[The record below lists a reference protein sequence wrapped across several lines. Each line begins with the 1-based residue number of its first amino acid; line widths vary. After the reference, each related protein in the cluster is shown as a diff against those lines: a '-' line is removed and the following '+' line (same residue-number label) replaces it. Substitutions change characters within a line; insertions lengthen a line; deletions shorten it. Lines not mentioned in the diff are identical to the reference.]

1 MTNRAGCLLG
11 LVLMTAPVYAHHS
24 FGTFD
29 LNREVKL
36 VGTIAGLDFVNPHS
50 WLRVNVTAPD
60 GSVTLY
66 RCEMRGA
73 TVLRRS
79 GWTPE
84 MFVVG
89 ERITVQGAPDRVD
102 PHACYVNT
110 LVLADGRTLDRYTQR
125 AVLGTTGPSDRRPID
140 VGPAAASSAGLPRMS
155 SGVPNL
161 AGAWAVEQQ
170 LMTDPRGRLGTLVP
184 ASIAPEF
191 APGAVPERGVA
202 IPGSEGSGPLALL
215 YSSYRVAIGAVS
227 PNVIPWLDAPVARTA
242 RGRAAVP
249 QADQHPMTNC
259 ATTSLIFDWYWETVV
274 HRISQNETS
283 VTIEY
288 GQHGFVRTIHLD
300 SEARARHPANVTPS
314 RAGHSIGRW
323 EGDVLVV
330 DTIGFLPGLL
340 GLEVAHGP
348 NLHVVER
355 FSLNADGS
363 VLTREYVAEDPDY
376 FVGEYRGSDIT
387 PRSPLPFVRDAC
399 SAELNPVRANPTGDR
414 K

>member
-1 MTNRAGCLLG
+1 MHRVVCG
-11 LVLMTAPVYAHHS
+11 LVVWLIAVPVYAHHS

-29 LNREVKL
+29 LNRTIEIA
-36 VGTIAGLDFVNPHS
+36 GTIAGIDFVNPHS
-50 WLRVNVTAPD
+50 WLRVNVTSPD
-60 GSVTLY
+60 GRVQLY

-84 MFVVG
+84 MFVAG
-89 ERITVQGAPDRVD
+89 QRITVHGAPDRED

-110 LVLADGRTLDRYTQR
+110 IVLADGRKLDRYTQQ
-125 AVLGTTGPSDRRPID
+125 AVLGANTDRRAAST
-140 VGPAAASSAGLPRMS
+140 VSAAATTALPRTPAVAPS
-155 SGVPNL
+155 L

-184 ASIAPEF
+184 ASTAAQF

-202 IPGSEGSGPLALL
+202 IPGSEGSGVLALL
-215 YSSYRVAIGAVS
+215 YSSYRIAIGAISTSV
-227 PNVIPWLDAPVARTA
+227 VPWLDAPIARTA
-242 RGRAAVP
+242 RGRSALVP
-249 QADQHPMTNC
+249 EEQHPKNNC
-259 ATTSLIFDWYWETVV
+259 ATTSIIFDWYWETVV
-274 HRISQNETS
+274 HRISQDAQA

-288 GQHGFVRTIHLD
+288 GQHGFVRTIHLNVD
-300 SEARARHPANVTPS
+300 QHPANVAPS

-323 EGDVLVV
+323 DGDVLVV
-330 DTIGFLPGLL
+330 DTVGFLPGML

-355 FSLNADGS
+355 FSLNTDGS
-363 VLTREYVAEDPDY
+363 VLTREYVATDRDY
-376 FVGEYRGSDIT
+376 FVGEYRGSDVT
-387 PRSPLPFVRDAC
+387 PRSPLPFVTDRC
-399 SAELNPVRANPTGDR
+399 SAELNPVGANATGGR

>member
-1 MTNRAGCLLG
+1 MTNRAGWVLA
-11 LVLMTAPVYAHHS
+11 LVLMTIPVYAHHS

-29 LNREVKL
+29 LNREVTF
-36 VGTIAGLDFVNPHS
+36 VGTIAGLDFVNPHA

-60 GSVTLY
+60 GTVTLH

-89 ERITVQGAPDRVD
+89 ARITVQGAPDRVD
-102 PHACYVNT
+102 PHLCYVNT
-110 LVLADGRTLDRYTQR
+110 VVLADGRKLDRYTQQ
-125 AVLGTTGPSDRRPID
+125 AVVP
-140 VGPAAASSAGLPRMS
+140 PATPGAGLPRMP

-184 ASIAPEF
+184 ASIATQF
-191 APGAVPERGVA
+191 APGAVPKRGIA
-202 IPGSEGSGPLALL
+202 IPGSEGSGALALL

-227 PNVIPWLDAPVARTA
+227 PAVIPWIDAPIARTKL
-242 RGRAAVP
+242 GRAAVP
-249 QADQHPMTNC
+249 PEEQQPRNKC
-259 ATTSLIFDWYWETVV
+259 GTTSIIFDWYWETVV
-274 HRISQNETS
+274 HRISQDDTS
-283 VTIEY
+283 VKIEY
-288 GQHGFVRTIHLD
+288 GQYGFVRTIHLD
-300 SEARARHPANVTPS
+300 SDRHPDKVAPS

-330 DTIGFLPGLL
+330 DTVGFLPGML

-348 NLHVVER
+348 DLHVVER

-363 VLTREYVAEDPDY
+363 VLTRQYVAKDSDY

-387 PRSPLPFVRDAC
+387 PRSPLPFVSDTC
-399 SAELNPVRANPTGDR
+399 SAELNPVGATRAGDR

>member
-11 LVLMTAPVYAHHS
+11 LLLMATQVYAHHS

-29 LNREVKL
+29 LNRKVEI

-60 GSVTLY
+60 GKVTLY

-89 ERITVQGAPDRVD
+89 QRITVQGAPDRVD

-110 LVLADGRTLDRYTQR
+110 LVLADGRTLDRYTQQS
-125 AVLGTTGPSDRRPID
+125 VLATTAPSAQQP
-140 VGPAAASSAGLPRMS
+140 SK
-155 SGVPNL
+155 GVPNL
-161 AGAWAVEQQ
+161 TGAWAVEQQ
-170 LMTDPRGRLGTLVP
+170 LMTDPRGRMGTLVP
-184 ASIAPEF
+184 ASVAGQF
-191 APGAVPERGVA
+191 APGALPERGVA
-202 IPGSEGSGPLALL
+202 IPGSEGSGTLALL

-227 PNVIPWLDAPVARTA
+227 SSVLPWMDAPVARTQL
-242 RGRAAVP
+242 GRTAVP
-249 QADQHPMTNC
+249 APEQHPLANC
-259 ATTSLIFDWYWETVV
+259 ATTSIIFDWYWETVV
-274 HRISQNETS
+274 HRISQDESS

-300 SEARARHPANVTPS
+300 TDRHPANVTPS
-314 RAGHSIGRW
+314 RAGHSIGTW
-323 EGDVLVV
+323 EGGVLVV
-330 DTIGFLPGLL
+330 ETIGFLPGML
-340 GLEVAHGP
+340 GLEAAHGAK
-348 NLHVVER
+348 LHVVER

-363 VLTREYVAEDPDY
+363 VLTREYVATDPEY

-387 PRSPLPFVRDAC
+387 PRSPLPFVRDTC
-399 SAELNPVRANPTGDR
+399 SAELNPVVANQTRDR

>member
-11 LVLMTAPVYAHHS
+11 LVLMATPVYAHHS

-29 LNREVKL
+29 LNRKVEL

-184 ASIAPEF
+184 ASIATQF
-191 APGAVPERGVA
+191 APGTVPKRGVA

-215 YSSYRVAIGAVS
+215 YSSYRIAIGAVS
-227 PNVIPWLDAPVARTA
+227 PAVIPWMDAPVARTEL
-242 RGRAAVP
+242 GRAALP
-249 QADQHPMTNC
+249 PEEQQPRNNC
-259 ATTSLIFDWYWETVV
+259 ATTSIIFDWYWETVV
-274 HRISQNETS
+274 HRISQDETS

-300 SEARARHPANVTPS
+300 SDRHPENVAPS

-348 NLHVVER
+348 DLHVVER

-363 VLTREYVAEDPDY
+363 VLTREYVAEDSDY

-387 PRSPLPFVRDAC
+387 PRSPLPFVSDTC
-399 SAELNPVRANPTGDR
+399 SAELNPVGANRTGDR

>member
-1 MTNRAGCLLG
+1 MTKGGGCLLG
-11 LVLMTAPVYAHHS
+11 LVLMTIPVYAHHS

-29 LNREVKL
+29 LNRKIEI
-36 VGTIAGLDFVNPHS
+36 VGMIAGLDFVNPHS
-50 WLRVNVTAPD
+50 WLRVKVTAPD
-60 GSVTLY
+60 GTATLY

-84 MFVVG
+84 TFLLG
-89 ERITVQGAPDRVD
+89 ARITVRGAPDRVD
-102 PHACYVNT
+102 PHLCYVNT
-110 LVLADGRTLDRYTQR
+110 IVLADGRTLDRYTQQ
-125 AVLGTTGPSDRRPID
+125 AANDLGP
-140 VGPAAASSAGLPRMS
+140 PAEPGAGLPRMS

-184 ASIAPEF
+184 ASIATQF
-191 APGAVPERGVA
+191 APGAVPKRGLA
-202 IPGSEGSGPLALL
+202 IPGSEGSGALALL

-227 PNVIPWLDAPVARTA
+227 PAVVPWIDAPVALTA

-249 QADQHPMTNC
+249 PEEQQPRNRC
-259 ATTSLIFDWYWETVV
+259 GTTSIILDWYWETVV
-274 HRISQNETS
+274 HRISQDETS

-288 GQHGFVRTIHLD
+288 GQYGFVRTIHLD
-300 SEARARHPANVTPS
+300 TDRHPEKVAPS
-314 RAGHSIGRW
+314 RSGHSIGRW

-330 DTIGFLPGLL
+330 DTVGFLPGML

-348 NLHVVER
+348 ELHVVER

-363 VLTREYVAEDPDY
+363 VLTREYVARDADY

-387 PRSPLPFVRDAC
+387 PRSPLPFVRDTC
-399 SAELNPVRANPTGDR
+399 SAELNPVSANGTGDR

>member
-11 LVLMTAPVYAHHS
+11 VVLMATPLYAHHS

-29 LNREVKL
+29 LNRKVDL
-36 VGTIAGLDFVNPHS
+36 VGTIAGIDFVNPHS

-89 ERITVQGAPDRVD
+89 ERIMVQGAPDRVD

-110 LVLADGRTLDRYTQR
+110 LVLADGRTLDRYTQH
-125 AVLGTTGPSDRRPID
+125 AVVSTTGPSDRRPIN

-184 ASIAPEF
+184 ASIATQF
-191 APGAVPERGVA
+191 APGAVPKRG
-202 IPGSEGSGPLALL
+202 I
-215 YSSYRVAIGAVS
+215 
-227 PNVIPWLDAPVARTA
+227 
-242 RGRAAVP
+242 
-249 QADQHPMTNC
+249 
-259 ATTSLIFDWYWETVV
+259 V
-274 HRISQNETS
+274 HRISQDEAS
-283 VTIEY
+283 VSIEY

-300 SEARARHPANVTPS
+300 SERHPEKVAPS

-323 EGDVLVV
+323 DGDVLVV
-330 DTIGFLPGLL
+330 DTVGFLPGML

-348 NLHVVER
+348 DLHVVER

-363 VLTREYVAEDPDY
+363 VLTRQYVAKDSDY

-387 PRSPLPFVRDAC
+387 PRSPLPFVSDTC
-399 SAELNPVRANPTGDR
+399 SAELNPVSANRTGDR

>member
-11 LVLMTAPVYAHHS
+11 LMLIATQVYAHHS

-29 LNREVKL
+29 LNREVTL
-36 VGTIAGLDFVNPHS
+36 AGTIAGLDFVNPHS

-60 GSVTLY
+60 GKVTLY

-89 ERITVQGAPDRVD
+89 DRITVQGAPDRVD

-110 LVLADGRTLDRYTQR
+110 LVLADGRKLDRYTQQ
-125 AVLGTTGPSDRRPID
+125 AVVGTTRPSDQRPIGA
-140 VGPAAASSAGLPRMS
+140 GPVTTSSAGLPRMA

-184 ASIAPEF
+184 ASIATQF
-191 APGAVPERGVA
+191 APGTVPERGVA

-215 YSSYRVAIGAVS
+215 FASYRIAIGAVS
-227 PNVIPWLDAPVARTA
+227 PSVVPWLDAPVARTA

-249 QADQHPMTNC
+249 PEEQHPRNRC
-259 ATTSLIFDWYWETVV
+259 APTSIIFDWYWETVV

-283 VTIEY
+283 ITIEY

-300 SEARARHPANVTPS
+300 SDRHPANVTPS

-330 DTIGFLPGLL
+330 DTIGVLPGLL
-340 GLEVAHGP
+340 ALQVAHGP
-348 NLHVVER
+348 DLHVVER

-363 VLTREYVAEDPDY
+363 VLTREYVAVDPDY

-387 PRSPLPFVRDAC
+387 PRSPLPFVSDTC
-399 SAELNPVRANPTGDR
+399 SAELNPVGVNPTGDR

>member
-11 LVLMTAPVYAHHS
+11 FVLIATPVYAHHS

-29 LNREVKL
+29 LNRKVEI

-50 WLRVNVTAPD
+50 WLRVNVTAAD
-60 GSVTLY
+60 GKVTRY

-89 ERITVQGAPDRVD
+89 QRITVQGAPDRVD

-110 LVLADGRTLDRYTQR
+110 LVLADGRTLDRYTQQA
-125 AVLGTTGPSDRRPID
+125 AVGTTGASDQRPPEI
-140 VGPAAASSAGLPRMS
+140 GKAAASSAGVPRMS
-155 SGVPNL
+155 NGVPNL
-161 AGAWAVEQQ
+161 TGSWAVEQQ

-184 ASIAPEF
+184 ASVAKQF
-191 APGAVPERGVA
+191 APGAVPERGIA
-202 IPGSEGSGPLALL
+202 IPGSEGSGPLAML

-227 PNVIPWLDAPVARTA
+227 PSIIPWVDAPVARTKL
-242 RGRAAVP
+242 GRTAVP
-249 QADQHPMTNC
+249 PAEQHPMTNC
-259 ATTSLIFDWYWETVV
+259 ATTSIIFDWYWETVV
-274 HRISQNETS
+274 HRISQDETA

-288 GQHGFVRTIHLD
+288 GQYGFTRTIHLD
-300 SEARARHPANVTPS
+300 IDRHPANVTPS

-330 DTIGFLPGLL
+330 DTIGFQPGLL
-340 GLEVAHGP
+340 GLELAHGAK
-348 NLHVVER
+348 LHVVER

-363 VLTREYVAEDPDY
+363 VLTREYVATDPDY

-387 PRSPLPFVRDAC
+387 PRSPLPFVRDTC
-399 SAELNPVRANPTGDR
+399 SAELNPVGANRTGER

>member
-11 LVLMTAPVYAHHS
+11 LVLMAAPVYAHHS

-60 GSVTLY
+60 GSVTRY

-125 AVLGTTGPSDRRPID
+125 AGIGTTGPSDRRPID

-184 ASIAPEF
+184 ASIATQF
-191 APGAVPERGVA
+191 APGTVPKRGVA
-202 IPGSEGSGPLALL
+202 IPGSEGSGALALL
-215 YSSYRVAIGAVS
+215 YSSYRIAIGAVS
-227 PNVIPWLDAPVARTA
+227 PAVIPWLDAPVARTEL
-242 RGRAAVP
+242 GRAAVP
-249 QADQHPMTNC
+249 PEEQHPRNDC
-259 ATTSLIFDWYWETVV
+259 ATTSIIFDWYWETVV
-274 HRISQNETS
+274 HRISQAETS

-300 SEARARHPANVTPS
+300 SDRHPANVAPS

-348 NLHVVER
+348 DLHVLER

-376 FVGEYRGSDIT
+376 FVGKYRGSDIT
-387 PRSPLPFVRDAC
+387 PRSPLPFVSDAC
-399 SAELNPVRANPTGDR
+399 SAELNPVRANRTGDQ

>member
-1 MTNRAGCLLG
+1 MTVRGMRPALAVAIASLSC
-11 LVLMTAPVYAHHS
+11 VIPAYAHHS

-29 LNREVKL
+29 LNREVTF
-36 VGTIAGLDFVNPHS
+36 VGTIAGLDFVNPHA

-60 GSVTLY
+60 GTVTLY

-84 MFVVG
+84 MFVAG
-89 ERITVQGAPDRVD
+89 ARITVQGAPDRVD
-102 PHACYVNT
+102 PHLCYVNT
-110 LVLADGRTLDRYTQR
+110 LVLADGRKLDRYTQQ
-125 AVLGTTGPSDRRPID
+125 AVA
-140 VGPAAASSAGLPRMS
+140 PAAKPGAGLPRTS

-184 ASIAPEF
+184 ASVATQF
-191 APGAVPERGVA
+191 APGAVPKRGIA
-202 IPGSEGSGPLALL
+202 IPGSEGSGALALL
-215 YSSYRVAIGAVS
+215 YASYRVAIGAVS
-227 PNVIPWLDAPVARTA
+227 PAVIPWIDAPIARTEL
-242 RGRAAVP
+242 GRAAVP
-249 QADQHPMTNC
+249 PEDQQPRNKC
-259 ATTSLIFDWYWETVV
+259 GTTSIILNWYWETVV
-274 HRISQNETS
+274 HRISQDETS
-283 VTIEY
+283 VSIEY
-288 GQHGFVRTIHLD
+288 GQYGFVRTIHLD
-300 SEARARHPANVTPS
+300 SDRHPERVAPS

-330 DTIGFLPGLL
+330 DTVGFLPGML

-348 NLHVVER
+348 NLHVVEW

-363 VLTREYVAEDPDY
+363 VLTREYVATDADY
-376 FVGEYRGSDIT
+376 FVGEYRGSDVT
-387 PRSPLPFVRDAC
+387 PRSPLPFVSDTC
-399 SAELNPVRANPTGDR
+399 SAELNPVAANRTGDR

>member
-1 MTNRAGCLLG
+1 MTNRAGWVLG
-11 LVLMTAPVYAHHS
+11 LVLMATPVYAHHS

-29 LNREVKL
+29 LSREIEL

-79 GWTPE
+79 GWTE
-84 MFVVG
+84 NMFVVG
-89 ERITVQGAPDRVD
+89 ERITVQGAPDRIN

-110 LVLADGRTLDRYTQR
+110 LLLADGRTLDRYTQR
-125 AVLGTTGPSDRRPID
+125 AVLGTKGRSDGRPID
-140 VGPAAASSAGLPRMS
+140 VGPAAASSADLPRMS

-184 ASIAPEF
+184 ASIATQF
-191 APGAVPERGVA
+191 APGTVPERGIA
-202 IPGSEGSGPLALL
+202 IPGSEGSGALALL
-215 YSSYRVAIGAVS
+215 YSSYRIAIGAVS
-227 PNVIPWLDAPVARTA
+227 PAVVPWLDAPVARTEL
-242 RGRAAVP
+242 GRAAVP
-249 QADQHPMTNC
+249 PDEQHPRNDC
-259 ATTSLIFDWYWETVV
+259 ATTSIIFDWYWETVV
-274 HRISQNETS
+274 HRISQDETS
-283 VTIEY
+283 VTIAY

-300 SEARARHPANVTPS
+300 SDQHPASVAPS

-330 DTIGFLPGLL
+330 DTVGFLPGLL

-348 NLHVVER
+348 DLHVVER

-363 VLTREYVAEDPDY
+363 VLTREYVAEDSDY

-387 PRSPLPFVRDAC
+387 PRSALPFVSDTC
-399 SAELNPVRANPTGDR
+399 SAELNPVSANRTGDR